1 MAVNS
6 IFQRSNFD
14 YSFQSGGWVDCYQKE
29 QIYMKIKL
37 NNPFQTVALLMAILK
52 LNGQSFK
59 FEIPKSVKV
68 KEFKR

>member
-1 MAVNS
+1 MITPSNLVVGLTATK
-6 IFQRSNFD
+6 RSRF
-14 YSFQSGGWVDCYQKE
+14 
-29 QIYMKIKL
+29 YMKIKL